1 MSRYKAFE
9 RIFHSSEDSAEDVSR
24 IEEKLKY
31 HNKECY
37 ERQEPISLSWY
48 STDDEQTYQ
57 NNLTKR
63 PEMLEQYGWKDY
75 RIDYNLNKWGF
86 RESDFNLSY
95 HHENIIAT
103 GECFTFGTGLN
114 EGQIWPTMVEWETG
128 TKVWNLGLPLAPLD
142 VTFRILYSWLPV
154 LKPKQVLLLENSQ
167 LAREV
172 WIDETPEP
180 IGFFSPEHETWKRA
194 LAEDKAERYISR
206 QKNLMAINELCAEEG
221 VELLTISASE
231 RHDIGMK
238 AWETSEGQEF
248 ALCRDLMHP
257 GFHFQRAIADRWLE
271 EL

>member
-86 RESDFNLSY
+86 RESDFNLEY

-114 EGQIWPTMVEWETG
+114 EGPLWWSGKQEQRCG
-128 TKVWNLGLPLAPLD
+128 TWDCPLPHLMSRLGFCI
-142 VTFRILYSWLPV
+142 VGYLY
-154 LKPKQVLLLENSQ
+154 
-167 LAREV
+167 
-172 WIDETPEP
+172 
-180 IGFFSPEHETWKRA
+180 
-194 LAEDKAERYISR
+194 
-206 QKNLMAINELCAEEG
+206 
-221 VELLTISASE
+221 
-231 RHDIGMK
+231 
-238 AWETSEGQEF
+238 
-248 ALCRDLMHP
+248 
-257 GFHFQRAIADRWLE
+257 
-271 EL
+271 